1 MGYTDGPC
9 CGDKH
14 NHGVLPARAAEGE
27 IKESRGGS
35 ARRGRRAGDHVHK
48 RRKEGGEGGVRYGE
62 RRCGA
67 ESRPD
72 ARKGK
77 VHSAQGRR
85 ALHDIAVT
93 RKRDDNGPD
102 IDGVRRARS
111 EMTQHVKH
119 GQLKTGFG
127 TRRPL

>member
-1 MGYTDGPC
+1 MRQACRRPC
-9 CGDKH
+9 LQKKK
-14 NHGVLPARAAEGE
+14 RSEG
-27 IKESRGGS
+27 K
-35 ARRGRRAGDHVHK
+35 
-48 RRKEGGEGGVRYGE
+48 GGVRYGE

-85 ALHDIAVT
+85 ALHDVAVM
-93 RKRDDNGPD
+93 RKWDDNGPD

-111 EMTQHVKH
+111 EI
-119 GQLKTGFG
+119 
-127 TRRPL
+127 TRHA